1 MPPAISPTPTGE
13 PGLHDLPTCPGVQPA
28 FFLTF
33 YFAILHW
40 NAVVQSV
47 HRLPLAH
54 LPSCPHT
61 GDKIYWPRCFWS
73 PQIMSMDHV
82 YGHPRSCLWRAPP
95 QAFPATAE
103 TAGRVCLAFLSR
115 LLNFLLTQ
123 RSEKTHTTHL
133 KKLKPRSQA
142 GLYNKGLVVGGGEG
156 SRRTPTAQR
165 TSSGREKM
173 ERGGS
178 AGVG

>member
-1 MPPAISPTPTGE
+1 MEGSS
-13 PGLHDLPTCPGVQPA
+13 PGL
-28 FFLTF
+28 
-33 YFAILHW
+33 
-40 NAVVQSV
+40 
-47 HRLPLAH
+47 
-54 LPSCPHT
+54 PSHCRDSRK
-61 GDKIYWPRCFWS
+61 GLSCF
-73 PQIMSMDHV
+73 
-82 YGHPRSCLWRAPP
+82 
-95 QAFPATAE
+95 
-103 TAGRVCLAFLSR
+103 FLSR